1 MKRVFITL
9 GILLVVLVLAAWLT
23 VTLSVGR
30 FADSDYLVRQI
41 ESSFNC
47 RAQIGEVKLNAY
59 TDPARME
66 LTGLAFAPRDK
77 TVEQGILPSKREPIA
92 GAVSI
97 DSVVLELA
105 RMPLLQRKLVVTNLE
120 IERPTAELRIFE
132 DGTNSLDQL
141 LQPAPKAGG
150 KQPAPAAAEAAPG
163 QPAKGPRQFL
173 ASDIPISAIAERMAI
188 DDLTVQATVEKSKTT
203 VQLHRGV
210 VIFRDIDLD
219 PASLAEHNSAKVE
232 FSAWLGVDSFEHN
245 LRYLDL
251 SLTGNGD
258 VQPFNVE
265 TAQLDPSL
273 SASVTV
279 KQDSWIDAVGF
290 LDEMEK
296 LMKQLES
303 FGVDME
309 GVRLRGDFSEDT
321 TASFNAGRQQL
332 KMTDD
337 FMVPIDENYVVLEQG
352 SWVNAGKNDHEFFV
366 TFVGSEKLT
375 KKVESEITKYL
386 EENFGELASIPAR
399 ETLINTIK
407 KKDFLVLRFKSSGD
421 VGSPDVTA
429 ITPFGNIAD
438 ILDKPKT
445 DTMQTI
451 EDTAKSLL
459 DSLLGK

>member
-23 VTLSVGR
+23 VTFSVGR

-47 RAQIGEVKLNAY
+47 RAQIGEVNLNAY

-77 TVEQGILPSKREPIA
+77 AVEEGILPSKREPIA

-105 RMPLLQRKLVVTNLE
+105 RMPLLQRKMVVTNLE

-141 LQPAPKAGG
+141 LRPAPKGRGA
-150 KQPAPAAAEAAPG
+150 QPAPATADAANQAG
-163 QPAKGPRQFL
+163 KGPRQFL
-173 ASDIPISAIAERMAI
+173 ATDIPISAIAERMAI

-203 VQLHRGV
+203 VQLHDGV

-219 PASLAEHNSAKVE
+219 PSALAEHNSAKVE

-279 KQDSWIDAVGF
+279 KKDSWIDAAGF

-303 FGVDME
+303 YGVDME
-309 GVRLRGDFSEDT
+309 GVRLRGDFSQDT
-321 TASFNAGRQQL
+321 TASFNVSRQEL

-352 SWVNAGKNDHEFFV
+352 SWVNAGKNDHEFFI

-375 KKVESEITKYL
+375 TKVESEISKYL
-386 EENFGELASIPAR
+386 EKNFGEIVSIPAR
-399 ETLINTIK
+399 ETFMSTIK
-407 KKDFLVLRFKSSGD
+407 KKDFLVLKFKSSGD
-421 VGSPDVTA
+421 VGSPEVTA

-438 ILDKPKT
+438 ILDKSRS
-445 DTMQTI
+445 DTMKSL

-459 DSLLGK
+459 DSVLGK